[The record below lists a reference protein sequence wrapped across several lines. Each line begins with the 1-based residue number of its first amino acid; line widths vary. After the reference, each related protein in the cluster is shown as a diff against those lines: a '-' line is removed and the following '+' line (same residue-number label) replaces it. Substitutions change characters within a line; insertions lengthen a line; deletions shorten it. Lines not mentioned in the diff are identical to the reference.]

1 VAVALR
7 DGDVWLEHF
16 EPDVV
21 DAETDRPL
29 VGCVEVW
36 RDSDRFADLEWGA
49 EVRVRTADGTEYPE
63 LVPAPRGSAENPL
76 TATELEAKYRR
87 CLGPRIADGD
97 LQRSVSVVRDLEAVD
112 DVGTLIDLLT
122 TA

>member
-21 DAETDRPL
+21 EAETDRQL
-29 VGCVEVW
+29 LDRVEVR
-36 RDSDRFADLEWGA
+36 RDPDRFADMEWGA
-49 EVRVRTADGTEYPE
+49 EVRVRTVDGTEYPE
-63 LVPAPRGSAENPL
+63 LVPAPRGFAENPL

-87 CLGPRIADGD
+87 CLGPRIANGD
-97 LQRSVSVVRDLEAVD
+97 LQRSVSVVRDLETVD

-122 TA
+122 TS